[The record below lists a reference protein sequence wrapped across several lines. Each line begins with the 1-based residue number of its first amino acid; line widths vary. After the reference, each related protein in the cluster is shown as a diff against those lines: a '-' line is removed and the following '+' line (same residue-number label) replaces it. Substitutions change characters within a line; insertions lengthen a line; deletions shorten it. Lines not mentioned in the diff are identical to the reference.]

1 MKQELVVYGVL
12 AFVSIEYL
20 VFVVNVTN
28 HIADLLQ
35 ISIFKVFTPKEDASK
50 WLSLYIEQIEFFLC

>member
-35 ISIFKVFTPKEDASK
+35 ISIFKVFTPKEDACK
-50 WLSLYIEQIEFFLC
+50 WLSLYSEQIDFFLC

>member
-35 ISIFKVFTPKEDASK
+35 ISIFKVFTPKEDACK
-50 WLSLYIEQIEFFLC
+50 